1 MEILFFL
8 DAAVI
13 LKSNN
18 EIEIDAYY
26 KDTNTHYY
34 LHYGNAQPELWKKN
48 VPNNLSKR
56 LVFCGSDDR
65 RVELWLTQL
74 RNWLKNNKYPD
85 LIIAKASHDAEFQG
99 PTAKPRL

>member
-8 DAAVI
+8 DAVVI

-34 LHYGNAQPELWKKN
+34 LHYGNAQPEL
-48 VPNNLSKR
+48 
-56 LVFCGSDDR
+56 
-65 RVELWLTQL
+65 
-74 RNWLKNNKYPD
+74 
-85 LIIAKASHDAEFQG
+85 
-99 PTAKPRL
+99 